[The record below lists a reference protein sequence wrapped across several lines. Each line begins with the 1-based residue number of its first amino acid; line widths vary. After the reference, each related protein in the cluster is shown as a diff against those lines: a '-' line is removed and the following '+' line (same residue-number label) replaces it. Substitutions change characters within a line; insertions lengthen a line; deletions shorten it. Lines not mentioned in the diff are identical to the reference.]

1 MRIKDDN
8 EIKNILKIISPGT
21 NLREGLE
28 NILRAKTGGLI
39 VFGDSE
45 EVMSIVD
52 GGFTINAEYT
62 PAYIYELAKMDG
74 AIVLS
79 QDLRK
84 IVCANA
90 QLLPDPT
97 VPTYETGTR
106 HRTAQRIAKQT
117 DTIVVAISQRRNII
131 TVYKGDIKYVL
142 QDSSVILARANQA
155 IQTLEKYVNVLE
167 RVINNLNI
175 LDEVNKGATMG
186 MNAIKMV
193 GDKTHDADL
202 KSTLKTEYEK
212 YNKISER
219 IHNLYS
225 QITTDKEPHE
235 VNKMEKMM
243 TWYGIQMRTIT
254 DDTPS
259 KLSELLMQG
268 TNMGIIEGRR
278 LLNHNQNTRVDESV
292 KNILNDFVAMQE
304 DSVETLKKFL

>member
-1 MRIKDDN
+1 M
-8 EIKNILKIISPGT
+8 
-21 NLREGLE
+21 E
-28 NILRAKTGGLI
+28 N
-39 VFGDSE
+39 
-45 EVMSIVD
+45 
-52 GGFTINAEYT
+52 
-62 PAYIYELAKMDG
+62 
-74 AIVLS
+74 
-79 QDLRK
+79 
-84 IVCANA
+84 
-90 QLLPDPT
+90 
-97 VPTYETGTR
+97 
-106 HRTAQRIAKQT
+106 
-117 DTIVVAISQRRNII
+117 
-131 TVYKGDIKYVL
+131 
-142 QDSSVILARANQA
+142 
-155 IQTLEKYVNVLE
+155 
-167 RVINNLNI
+167 NNLNI

-235 VNKMEKMM
+235 VNEMEKMM